1 MMKRNRPGE
10 REIYEFY
17 INDTLRNR
25 EKYNFPSN
33 RINTKKYSWPTFVP
47 HALLIQFARPAN
59 IYFLISAILNCIPVI
74 SPISPV
80 TAIIP
85 LVFVLTVSLIRE
97 AIEDCSR
104 SRLDNKQNNE
114 LTMVYRNKKWEQTIS
129 GDLLIGELVLVTQ
142 EQTFPADLILIDSS
156 LNDGICFIETGTLDG
171 EKTLKQKESPKE
183 LAGKFSDPNNDPLED
198 FDIWGHVIT
207 DPPNQDLY
215 LLSKIMKVQ
224 YNKGPENTIPLS
236 AKQLLLKGAK
246 LKNTPFI
253 IGIIVYVGHDCKIMK
268 NAKDP
273 VTKYSSLERLMN
285 FGLVAIFIFQA
296 ILCILAAILRGY
308 YYHHNNLDDVDP
320 TSFGYTKYRY
330 AIESFLNYFT
340 YMLLLNTLIP
350 ISLIITLEVVK
361 LIQGRFMTCDKYA
374 YSHIRQRWL
383 QPNSVSLNEE
393 CGLVKYIFSD
403 KTGTLT
409 CNKMQFKYCVIGDVC
424 YQYMR
429 GTPDETTKEDQEF
442 REKENIIP
450 FEKYDMYKASQGLN
464 SNLTGSSYKGF
475 IISSEQDQ
483 NTSLN
488 LENAQDVLLNY
499 WYALSLCH
507 SCSVQLN
514 EEGEEE
520 YICVSPDSIELVK
533 TAKSQG
539 FHLTISEAAS
549 IKRIILGG
557 DNNNFTEI
565 ELLQLIEFSSDRKRE
580 TVIVK
585 DKGIIKLYCKGA
597 DSIIKARTSPNTP
610 QQILKQG
617 EYYVDKFSK
626 QGFRTLFVSMKI
638 LSQSEY
644 DAFAQE
650 VKQASTSLDHKEEL
664 LAKAYEKVEKN
675 LYIIGATIV
684 EDKLQDNVPET
695 IRDLRFAN
703 IKIWMLTGDKMDTAE
718 NIAKSCNLINEE
730 IHIFRLCGNPN
741 SGFDDAIT
749 SVTEFQLR
757 FREFKGR
764 YNSMSQTGKFA
775 ILIDEKMLA
784 RILPQDKNTNVEEV
798 GFTTKISNAI
808 KKTISTLQ
816 NKEESNHD
824 NMEINEGDDEK
835 LFMSI
840 AKDAASV
847 ICCRVSP
854 SQKSKVVLM
863 MKRFYPSAVTLAIGD
878 GGNDVPMIME
888 AHIGVGIYGEEGMRA
903 VQSSDYAIGEFQFLR
918 SLLLYHGRTN
928 YIRNAECVM
937 YFFYK
942 NFCFTLL
949 QFLFGFYC
957 NFTGQTIID
966 DWFISSYNLLF
977 TSLPLGSRA
986 LLDHDVKPSDGVI
999 VDRMLPFL
1007 YAENRDNPIFT
1018 IPKFFLHLLKGAI
1031 HCAINFFFIIYLY
1044 QYDSVNDNGKMGG
1057 LWFINVNLFTSILI
1071 VVTVDLII
1079 FTKYHTWINWA
1090 ILGVFTLLAYII
1102 FIICVHHAT
1111 MFKSVGTMATA
1122 FGSPRFWMSIIFVCC
1137 TCAMIDYFILG
1148 FDYIFNITL
1157 TKILQRLFNQRKE
1170 LNSEYNLPICIG
1182 DRINK
1187 YKTFEQQKVHNENE
1201 LNKLPLD
1208 TDVLSDNI
1216 QEDNDGYIKI
1226 NNFTHIPPPI
1236 PQDSD
1241 VDEIRNKNIKPH
1253 LEYNFKEGNR
1263 LIINKEK
1270 DINENKNEYLNSPN
1284 NTNEQF
1290 LNNINNSNMNMN
1302 ITTSPH
1308 LFINQED
1315 DMDVFPNYPRPSLG
1329 TSNNTFQ
1336 QEFSNMKKF

>member
-1 MMKRNRPGE
+1 MLKKRRPGE
-10 REIYEFY
+10 REVYEFY

-25 EKYNFPSN
+25 EEFNFPPN
-33 RINTKKYSWPTFVP
+33 KINTRKYSWPTFIP

-59 IYFLISAILNCIPVI
+59 IYFLISAILNCIPQI

-85 LVFVLTVSLIRE
+85 LVFVLAVSLIRE
-97 AIEDCSR
+97 ALEDCSR
-104 SRLDNKQNNE
+104 MRLDSKQNNE
-114 LTMVYRNKKWEQTIS
+114 PTMAYRNNKWEPTIS
-129 GDLLIGELVLVTQ
+129 GDLQIGELVIVTQ
-142 EQTFPADLILIDSS
+142 DQTFPADLILIDSG
-156 LNDGICFIETGTLDG
+156 LNDGISYIETATLDG
-171 EKTLKQKESPKE
+171 EKTLKQKEAPKE
-183 LAGKFSDPNNDPLED
+183 LAGKFNDINNDPAEG
-198 FDIWGHVIT
+198 FSISGHVVT

-215 LLSKIMKVQ
+215 LLSKIMKIK
-224 YNKGPENTIPLS
+224 YNDGPEETIPLS

-246 LKNTPFI
+246 LKNTPFV

-268 NAKDP
+268 NSKDP

-296 ILCILAAILRGY
+296 ILCIIAAILRGY
-308 YYHHNNLDDVDP
+308 YYNHNNLDDVDP
-320 TSFGYTKYRY
+320 TGFGYTKYRY

-374 YSHIRQRWL
+374 YSHVRQRWL

-393 CGLVKYIFSD
+393 CGLVRYIFSD

-409 CNKMQFKYCVIGDVC
+409 CNKMQFKYCIIGDTC
-424 YQYMR
+424 FQYMR
-429 GTPDETTKEDQEF
+429 GTADETTKEAQDF
-442 REKENIIP
+442 REQENIIP
-450 FEKYDMYKASQGLN
+450 FEKYDMYKATQGLIP
-464 SNLTGSSYKGF
+464 NLTGSSYKGF
-475 IISSEQDQ
+475 IISSEQDP
-483 NTSLN
+483 NISIN
-488 LENAQDVLLNY
+488 LENAQDLLLNY

-507 SCSVQLN
+507 SCSVQIN
-514 EEGEEE
+514 DEGEEE

-539 FHLTISEAAS
+539 FHLTVSESAS
-549 IKRIILGG
+549 IKKIILGG
-557 DNNNFTEI
+557 DMNNFTEI

-638 LSQSEY
+638 LSQNEY

-650 VKQASTSLDHKEEL
+650 VKIASTSLENKEEL
-664 LAKAYEKVEKN
+664 LSKAYEKVENN

-695 IRDLRFAN
+695 IRDLRLAN

-730 IHIFRLCGNPN
+730 IFLFRLCGNQN
-741 SGFDDAIT
+741 SGFEDAIT

-784 RILPQDKNTNVEEV
+784 KILPEDKNTNKEEV
-798 GFTTKISNAI
+798 GFTTKISNVI
-808 KKTISTLQ
+808 KSTISTLQ
-816 NKEESNHD
+816 DKQETNPEDMK
-824 NMEINEGDDEK
+824 INEGDDEK

-863 MKRFYPSAVTLAIGD
+863 MKRFYPRAVTLAIGD

-966 DWFISSYNLLF
+966 DWFITLYNLLF
-977 TSLPLGSRA
+977 TSLPLGARA
-986 LLDHDVKPSDGVI
+986 LLDHDVKPSDGFV

-1018 IPKFFLHLLKGAI
+1018 IPKFFLHLLRGAI
-1031 HCAINFFFIIYLY
+1031 HCAINFFFIVYLY
-1044 QYDSVNDNGKMGG
+1044 QYDSVNDHGKMGG
-1057 LWFINVNLFTSILI
+1057 LWFISVNLFTSILI

-1090 ILGVFTLLAYII
+1090 IIAVFTILAYII
-1102 FIICVHHAT
+1102 FVICVHHVT
-1111 MFKSVGTMATA
+1111 MFKSVGTIATA
-1122 FGSPRFWMSIIFVCC
+1122 FGSPRFWMSIIFVCA

-1148 FDYIFNITL
+1148 FNYIFKNSL
-1157 TKILQRLFNQRKE
+1157 TKILQRLNNIRGN
-1170 LNSEYNLPICIG
+1170 LNDEYNLPKCIG
-1182 DRINK
+1182 DRINR
-1187 YKTFEQQKVHNENE
+1187 YKIFEQQKYHNENE
-1201 LNKLPLD
+1201 LYKIPQNS
-1208 TDVLSDNI
+1208 DVLSDNI
-1216 QEDNDGYIKI
+1216 QEDNGYVEIKNI
-1226 NNFTHIPPPI
+1226 TTNQPPI
-1236 PQDSD
+1236 PQDNNGYA
-1241 VDEIRNKNIKPH
+1241 EIKNINIKPPFEDNFFEKYKIGKNINKNNINYLNSVNNTNDQFLNDIANSNMYMNAMNPNLLNNQEADDLGLYPNYRNKNFH
-1253 LEYNFKEGNR
+1253 QDFYNRF
-1263 LIINKEK
+1263 
-1270 DINENKNEYLNSPN
+1270 
-1284 NTNEQF
+1284 
-1290 LNNINNSNMNMN
+1290 
-1302 ITTSPH
+1302 
-1308 LFINQED
+1308 
-1315 DMDVFPNYPRPSLG
+1315 
-1329 TSNNTFQ
+1329 
-1336 QEFSNMKKF
+1336 